1 MSDEITVPTSEPP
14 KYYGLRQEM
23 ISLHSHDAKIGGVDV
38 GAGLGSD
45 AILLTWGKR
54 ARVVRGRDLLRA
66 WVETFAPD
74 EAERIPS

>member
-1 MSDEITVPTSEPP
+1 MSKITVPLLDPP
-14 KYYGLRQEM
+14 KFYGLRQAM
-23 ISLHSHDAKIGGVDV
+23 ITLEDGGERIGGVDT

-45 AILLTWGKR
+45 TVLLSWRDR
-54 ARVVRGRDLLRA
+54 AVYVRGRDLLRA